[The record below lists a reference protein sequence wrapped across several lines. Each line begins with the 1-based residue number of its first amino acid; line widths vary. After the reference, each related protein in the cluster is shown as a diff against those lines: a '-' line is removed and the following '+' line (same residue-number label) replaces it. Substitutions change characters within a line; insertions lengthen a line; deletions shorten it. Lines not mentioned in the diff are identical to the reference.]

1 MPPFVVLHD
10 RTLVAIAQANP
21 TTPNELLEIAGMGPA
36 KVEKYGQQILEVCE
50 QASR

>member
-1 MPPFVVLHD
+1 
-10 RTLVAIAQANP
+10 VAIAQANP